1 MNALLTVDGFDNFVT
16 GLLSQV
22 RDYMT
27 RTEQEIIGN
36 ASPLLSS
43 SCDKTTAEKLD
54 ASEAFQAMLQEIAR
68 EKGFTVT
75 LQWLSHGIHQQPY
88 LSFRETM

>member
-1 MNALLTVDGFDNFVT
+1 MNALLTVDGFDDFVA
-16 GLLSQV
+16 GLLNQA
-22 RDYMT
+22 RDYIT
-27 RTEQEIIGN
+27 NTEQEMIGN

-43 SCDKTTAEKLD
+43 SCDRTTADRLN

-75 LQWLSHGIHQQPY
+75 LHWLSHGIHQQPY
-88 LSFRETM
+88 LSFREAM